1 MLLPM
6 DTSAR
11 VGTKADPRMHSNVVL
26 PRTARAGTPSPAWRA
41 TVRRGLNVA
50 LAAIALILLMPL
62 MILIGI
68 LIKATSPGPILFTQ
82 PRVGV
87 DRRGGSP
94 LSADSRRV
102 VDHGGKLFRI
112 YKFRTMHVV
121 PEGVQQRWAVPDDPR
136 VTSIGRI
143 LRKYRLDELPQLFN
157 VLAGDMNLVGPRPE
171 QPRIFAELRQQ
182 IPNYQQRQR
191 VLPGITGWAQ
201 VNQSYDRDTEDVK
214 RKVEYD
220 LEYIEQESPLQD
232 LKILLYTVPAVFS
245 RRGW

>member
-82 PRVGV
+82 PRVFV
-87 DRRGGSP
+87 LQTVTFRFDQYE
-94 LSADSRRV
+94 SRR
-102 VDHGGKLFRI
+102 
-112 YKFRTMHVV
+112 
-121 PEGVQQRWAVPDDPR
+121 QRFD
-136 VTSIGRI
+136 
-143 LRKYRLDELPQLFN
+143 LRRDFALALLD
-157 VLAGDMNLVGPRPE
+157 
-171 QPRIFAELRQQ
+171 LR
-182 IPNYQQRQR
+182 
-191 VLPGITGWAQ
+191 
-201 VNQSYDRDTEDVK
+201 
-214 RKVEYD
+214 
-220 LEYIEQESPLQD
+220 
-232 LKILLYTVPAVFS
+232 
-245 RRGW
+245 